1 MTLHF
6 QLGKYSKIK
15 FLDFK
20 LFLGP
25 TADSHRILQKTHNNT
40 QAHTYTHT
48 HTLGLLRLI
57 YERRGPRRYL
67 QTLNQKPSSTRG
79 SQ

>member
-15 FLDFK
+15 FLNFK

-25 TADSHRILQKTHNNT
+25 MADSHRIPQKKNTHNNT
-40 QAHTYTHT
+40 YTQT
-48 HTLGLLRLI
+48 PGLLLLI
-57 YERRGPRRYL
+57 YERRGLRRYL
-67 QTLNQKPSSTRG
+67 QTLNQKPSSTCD
-79 SQ
+79 S

>member
-6 QLGKYSKIK
+6 QLGEYSKIK
-15 FLDFK
+15 FVNFK

-40 QAHTYTHT
+40 HTP
-48 HTLGLLRLI
+48 GLLLLI

>member
-15 FLDFK
+15 FLNFK

-25 TADSHRILQKTHNNT
+25 TADSHRIHQKKKT
-40 QAHTYTHT
+40 QHHT
-48 HTLGLLRLI
+48 HTYQDYCFLSMRDGA
-57 YERRGPRRYL
+57 
-67 QTLNQKPSSTRG
+67 
-79 SQ
+79 